1 MREARCRHAGRAA
14 ARRAGRR
21 GVRWRQAGPHGAPLT
36 RRAAGPDAA
45 HAAINVSRW
54 LAAQREQ
61 CTRRQDQRG
70 RGGAEERRC
79 REQHWRP
86 ASQLPSPISRWPS
99 TLSAADA
106 TARARPA
113 RHSRCSRPPP
123 DALASTVAPSAGAA
137 GGGLGGAALAPTAN
151 AAARRALHRRCH
163 TARAHTPRLFRRR
176 LPRHSPLVASDP
188 PRAFEP
194 REFEGVASRG
204 PSRGPANASNIPSE
218 LRLKLLRSR
227 LGSRFH
233 RIDSFHLIS
242 SSSLIRLESA
252 ESDR

>member
-123 DALASTVAPSAGAA
+123 DALASTVAPSAGKSRRCAD
-137 GGGLGGAALAPTAN
+137 GAQWPTAN
-151 AAARRALHRRCH
+151 ICSTLSGAPLRIATSSGRRRSRARICEGLSHMVGANSCGSSHRIRNEPPCLAVTLAGARALLVEGLHHALAAGEDLKQLDGAAIAPADVRE
-163 TARAHTPRLFRRR
+163 P
-176 LPRHSPLVASDP
+176 PLQHA
-188 PRAFEP
+188 
-194 REFEGVASRG
+194 
-204 PSRGPANASNIPSE
+204 PAQ
-218 LRLKLLRSR
+218 
-227 LGSRFH
+227 
-233 RIDSFHLIS
+233 
-242 SSSLIRLESA
+242 
-252 ESDR
+252 